1 MSGVPVSVSLFLL
14 FLATTLGITW
24 WANRRTATAADWFT
38 ADRRLRGWQNG
49 VAISGGHLAAASFVG
64 VPGLVALAGM
74 DGMLYAVG
82 FEVGLVLVMV
92 VVAEAVSG
100 TGRYTLGDT
109 LAMRL
114 RQAPVRLAVAAST
127 LTICLLYLVA
137 SMVAAGSVAGPLF
150 AGQRVLGLAPDV
162 AAIALVGVVMV
173 VYTAAGGMLGVTWV
187 QVVKAGLLLAGSVL
201 LALLTLSRFGFS
213 MPALLEAAAE
223 GSGRGD
229 LFLTPGLGFGH
240 RLDLLSLGLALAVGT
255 AGLPHVMVRLL
266 TVSGAGRVR
275 SSLRWAI
282 GMTVAFA
289 AAATVIGLG
298 AAALVGSGTVAAA
311 DRAGNLAGPLLARA
325 LGGGADTFG
334 GDLLLALMAAIA
346 VAAILG
352 TLAGLTIAA
361 ASSLARDLY
370 ATITGRRGG
379 ALVEHV
385 EHREVLV
392 ARLAAPGI
400 GLLAVALALGLR
412 HSNAALLAG
421 LAFAAAAS
429 ANVPAL
435 VLALFWSRFNTTGA
449 VAGILTGLGS
459 CLLLVLAGPMVVGPD
474 GFLLASI
481 RPLFPLQNP
490 AILSVPLGFAGAWL
504 GTIVASRQLTALAAA
519 RKGEL
524 VAAGSFRSMRFSA
537 LTGLRLARPN
547 GRGQG

>member
-1 MSGVPVSVSLFLL
+1 V
-14 FLATTLGITW
+14 
-24 WANRRTATAADWFT
+24 
-38 ADRRLRGWQNG
+38 
-49 VAISGGHLAAASFVG
+49 
-64 VPGLVALAGM
+64 
-74 DGMLYAVG
+74 
-82 FEVGLVLVMV
+82 
-92 VVAEAVSG
+92 
-100 TGRYTLGDT
+100 
-109 LAMRL
+109 
-114 RQAPVRLAVAAST
+114 
-127 LTICLLYLVA
+127 
-137 SMVAAGSVAGPLF
+137 
-150 AGQRVLGLAPDV
+150 
-162 AAIALVGVVMV
+162 
-173 VYTAAGGMLGVTWV
+173 
-187 QVVKAGLLLAGSVL
+187 
-201 LALLTLSRFGFS
+201 
-213 MPALLEAAAE
+213 
-223 GSGRGD
+223 
-229 LFLTPGLGFGH
+229 
-240 RLDLLSLGLALAVGT
+240 
-255 AGLPHVMVRLL
+255 
-266 TVSGAGRVR
+266 
-275 SSLRWAI
+275 
-282 GMTVAFA
+282 
-289 AAATVIGLG
+289 
-298 AAALVGSGTVAAA
+298 
-311 DRAGNLAGPLLARA
+311 
-325 LGGGADTFG
+325 
-334 GDLLLALMAAIA
+334 A

-421 LAFAAAAS
+421 LAFAVAAS

-435 VLALFWSRFNTTGA
+435 VLALFWARFNTTGA

-490 AILSVPLGFAGAWL
+490 AILSVPLGFVGAWL

-519 RKGEL
+519 RRGDL